1 MTDLGAGGGGHRFR
15 QPGSTS
21 ERRVEVRLAYGE
33 TGLTVSLPEDRTT
46 VVSPVSLP
54 AAQDEAQLL
63 RDTLAAPVAGPRLR
77 ELVSPGQRIAI
88 SVCDSTRP
96 QPREAMLAAIAA
108 ELDGIVTPPEFTV
121 LIATGTHRGNTDV
134 ELARMLGHFAGVV
147 KTINH
152 DARDREMLRWCGTH
166 GAGVPVW
173 LNRHWT
179 DADVKITTGFVEPHF
194 FAGFSGG
201 PKLVAPG
208 LAGLDTVLHLHDAR
222 RIGDPNATWGRC
234 EGNPVHDDVR
244 AIAAATGVDFAFDVV
259 LNREQ
264 RIVDA
269 YAGEL
274 LPMHATARE
283 AVRRLSMREVPGRFD
298 IVVTTNSGFP
308 LDQNLYQAVKGMSAA
323 ASITK
328 PGGLIICAAECRD
341 GFPDHGSFREPLV
354 AAVSAEEL
362 LRTIERRE
370 HTAADQWQ
378 LQVLA
383 RILTHAR
390 VGLHTT
396 GLSDADVLASH
407 LIPVPD
413 IAVAV
418 SAECARLGG
427 AASICVLPEGPQ
439 TIAYV
444 AEENISASS
453 PARA

>member
-1 MTDLGAGGGGHRFR
+1 
-15 QPGSTS
+15 
-21 ERRVEVRLAYGE
+21 
-33 TGLTVSLPEDRTT
+33 
-46 VVSPVSLP
+46 
-54 AAQDEAQLL
+54 
-63 RDTLAAPVAGPRLR
+63 
-77 ELVSPGQRIAI
+77 
-88 SVCDSTRP
+88 
-96 QPREAMLAAIAA
+96 
-108 ELDGIVTPPEFTV
+108 
-121 LIATGTHRGNTDV
+121 
-134 ELARMLGHFAGVV
+134 
-147 KTINH
+147 
-152 DARDREMLRWCGTH
+152 
-166 GAGVPVW
+166 
-173 LNRHWT
+173 
-179 DADVKITTGFVEPHF
+179 
-194 FAGFSGG
+194 
-201 PKLVAPG
+201 
-208 LAGLDTVLHLHDAR
+208 
-222 RIGDPNATWGRC
+222 
-234 EGNPVHDDVR
+234 
-244 AIAAATGVDFAFDVV
+244 
-259 LNREQ
+259 
-264 RIVDA
+264 
-269 YAGEL
+269 
-274 LPMHATARE
+274 
-283 AVRRLSMREVPGRFD
+283 
-298 IVVTTNSGFP
+298 VVTTNSGFP